1 MLEVLPAQFVFKG
14 QKKSTMYEYT
24 TGNHRPLIEGQK
36 KSTMYEYTTGN
47 HRPLIEGPIMQWQK
61 EKGSKRQI
69 KNIL

>member
-1 MLEVLPAQFVFKG
+1 
-14 QKKSTMYEYT
+14 MYEYT
-24 TGNHRPLIEGQK
+24 TGNYRPLIEGQK